1 MCSAAEGGLSVARS
15 AGLGDASDKAAVRIQ
30 VAVRT
35 TPDTSCYDAKDHTT
49 MAALSEADKAEGAWR
64 CGNCA
69 HACAILARGTRAG
82 RCRTRPRCAGHC
94 GASPRVSLRSTCTR

>member
-49 MAALSEADKAEGAWR
+49 MAARSEADKAEGAWR

-69 HACAILARGTRAG
+69 HACAILARARVQADVVHA
-82 RCRTRPRCAGHC
+82 RVALDSAGHH
-94 GASPRVSLRSTCTR
+94 RE